1 MDEQEKKVTSKP
13 TRKGLFGVLCV
24 LAGLLLG
31 AFVMLLFFNV
41 NGLHRRTSEVRI
53 IERDTTNARDTVVI
67 IHEFKN
73 AARQEQPADSLPVD
87 TTLMEDET
95 QDLLLAYP
103 HDLDEGMEED
113 PVPSEVML
121 DKMTPKVIW
130 WDNNQNEIPNSDKS
144 VGYQIQLW
152 STPFR
157 NRTEYQFDGSVLRVK
172 GLMIDNLK
180 ILHYKNELYLV
191 SQKRVYPI
199 HKNQQFER
207 LVETHD
213 ITM

>member
-1 MDEQEKKVTSKP
+1 MEEQEKNVSAKP
-13 TRKGLFGVLCV
+13 SRKGLFGLLCV

-31 AFVMLLFFNV
+31 AFVMLLLFNV
-41 NGLHRRTSEVRI
+41 RGFHRRTDEVRI
-53 IERDTTNARDTVVI
+53 IERDTTSARDTVVI

-73 AARQEQPADSLPVD
+73 AARQEQTADSLAVD
-87 TTLMEDET
+87 TALLEDET

-103 HDLDEGMEED
+103 TDLDEGMND
-113 PVPSEVML
+113 NPVPSEVML

-130 WDNNQNEIPNSDKS
+130 WDNNQNEVQNTEKS
-144 VGYQIQLW
+144 VNYQIQLW
-152 STPFR
+152 STPFK
-157 NRTEYQFDGSVLRVK
+157 NRTEYQFDGTTLRVK

-180 ILHYKNELYLV
+180 ILHYKNELFLV

-199 HKNQQFER
+199 HKNQQFEK

-213 ITM
+213 IAM